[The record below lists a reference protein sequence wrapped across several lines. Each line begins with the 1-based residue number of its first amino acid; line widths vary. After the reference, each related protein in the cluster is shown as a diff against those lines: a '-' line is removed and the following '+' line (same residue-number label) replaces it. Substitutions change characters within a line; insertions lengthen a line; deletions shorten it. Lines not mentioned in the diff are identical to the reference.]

1 MRDPQHLAGAT
12 VDRRGRDVLD
22 DRVVA
27 GWVGYDILLQGADC
41 PVEQMREPDL
51 VDRHE
56 ALPLDAL
63 AKRIDTHD
71 NVAETS
77 SALADQQFVFV
88 LAGDKQGSPSFDVGG
103 AEKLEKHAE
112 WLRLLPAHRGL
123 FTDAHVDEVVVL
135 QLAFDP
141 LALRDPAREV
151 AHGLLQIG
159 SLFVGEFEHPSEWMV
174 CHRPRAGN
182 GRSKGFDLRG

>member
-1 MRDPQHLAGAT
+1 M
-12 VDRRGRDVLD
+12 LD

-27 GWVGYDILLQGADC
+27 GWVGYDILLQRADR
-41 PVEQMREPDL
+41 PVEQMRESDL

-63 AKRIDTHD
+63 AKRIDID
-71 NVAETS
+71 DDVAKTP
-77 SALADQQFVFV
+77 SALADQEFVVV

-103 AEKLEKHAE
+103 AEKLEIHAE
-112 WLRLLPAHRGL
+112 WLRLLPARIGL

-141 LALRDPAREV
+141 LTLRDPAGEV
-151 AHGLLQIG
+151 AHGLLQVG
-159 SLFVGEFEHPSEWMV
+159 FLFVGEFQHTSKWMV
-174 CHRPRAGN
+174 CHRPRVGN
-182 GRSKGFDLRG
+182 SGTKGFDLRG